1 MNHQMLDFLAMGSI
15 LTVSCLRALSRISH
29 VVTTECNLE
38 ISSLPMC
45 ETRGEEVMILF
56 IFALEEARKNMIK
69 ITLMQAETSTA
80 GNIDR

>member
-1 MNHQMLDFLAMGSI
+1 VKHG
-15 LTVSCLRALSRISH
+15 
-29 VVTTECNLE
+29 
-38 ISSLPMC
+38 
-45 ETRGEEVMILF
+45 GEEVMILF